1 MFYLVKTMRK
11 FYLIGMLLTFVA
23 CSEETEIT
31 PPSKGEEEVKEIV
44 SVLEENDEISDF
56 VEVLKNVNVAD
67 LEEDELT
74 VFAVRNSSAAA
85 SRSTVL
91 DSASIKRHIAKGRYG
106 KVDLTD
112 GKVLE
117 SISGES
123 LYVTRAGEDIYI
135 NGVVIEGEAIQAGN
149 SYVYVVPEVMEQQSE
164 PVNVYV
170 TTINVYAINQGNS
183 AKSPLKDVTVV
194 VNKAKKDSL
203 GIIYTKGDS
212 LGVWKTDEQGQVV
225 VKHTEKLIAFNV
237 YKADYSDKYDNYLLG
252 GIDNTG
258 KFMYV
263 DLNGDGKF
271 TKEDKVDFALP
282 YYVDY
287 ENNTKASTKT
297 VYMTTDI
304 AEPEVPEE
312 LPDADSVR
320 VAWKDV
326 LTDYMRYN
334 VEAESKLVQGYANF
348 DYSQV
353 GSLSDSLWSKAYNLV
368 NKGNQFVDVLSN
380 STEEQYFELKQNIL
394 MDLSLVYTQLYG
406 YYGQMVDRGS
416 VIPEDQLIEQ
426 MESLS
431 MYINGNRRYALSV
444 MLAKVH
450 LLRQDWQGAAYS
462 CEEVIASGVYSLEPQ
477 LDHTMVSSSE
487 SKEVIASGVYSLEP
501 QLDHTMVSSSESKEV
516 IYGDFYADGK
526 YIHPLLYKEVLIMAA
541 YANFKMGTINKAL
554 QFVNELLASY
564 GYAPVSIDEVEG
576 TLQEFVA
583 KLYGTGQS
591 YPYAR
596 ILSMKFGVNGFE
608 TPKNWFLPVPE
619 SALLSCPNLRQNPGY

>member
-368 NKGNQFVDVLSN
+368 NKGNQFVDMLSN

-416 VIPEDQLIEQ
+416 VIPEDQLIKQ

-431 MYINGNRRYALSV
+431 MYVNGNRRYALSV

-462 CEEVIASGVYSLEPQ
+462 CEEVIASGVYRLEPQ
-477 LDHTMVSSSE
+477 LDHTMV
-487 SKEVIASGVYSLEP
+487 P
-501 QLDHTMVSSSESKEV
+501 SSESKEV

-564 GYAPVSIDEVEG
+564 GMAHTDVMLIENRIID
-576 TLQEFVA
+576 LSSN
-583 KLYGTGQS
+583 LYGTGQL

-596 ILSMKFGVNGFE
+596 LFSMKFRADGFE

-619 SALLSCPNLRQNPGY
+619 SALLSCPNLQQNPGY

>member
-11 FYLIGMLLTFVA
+11 FYFYLIGMLLTFVA

-106 KVDLTD
+106 KVDPTD

-487 SKEVIASGVYSLEP
+487 SKEVI
-501 QLDHTMVSSSESKEV
+501 
-516 IYGDFYADGK
+516 YGDFYADGK

>member
-487 SKEVIASGVYSLEP
+487 SKEVI
-501 QLDHTMVSSSESKEV
+501 
-516 IYGDFYADGK
+516 YGDFYADGK

-619 SALLSCPNLRQNPGY
+619 SALLFCPNLRQNPGY

>member
-487 SKEVIASGVYSLEP
+487 SKEVI
-501 QLDHTMVSSSESKEV
+501 
-516 IYGDFYADGK
+516 YGDFYADGK
-526 YIHPLLYKEVLIMAA
+526 YIHPLLYKEVLIMAV

>member
-487 SKEVIASGVYSLEP
+487 SKEVI
-501 QLDHTMVSSSESKEV
+501 
-516 IYGDFYADGK
+516 YGDFYADGK

-554 QFVNELLASY
+554 QLVNELLASY
-564 GYAPVSIDEVEG
+564 GMAHTDVTLIENKIID
-576 TLQEFVA
+576 LSSN
-583 KLYGTGQS
+583 LYGTGQL

-596 ILSMKFGVNGFE
+596 LFSMKFRADGFE

>member
-11 FYLIGMLLTFVA
+11 FYFYLIGMLLTFVA

-56 VEVLKNVNVAD
+56 VDVLKNVNVAD

-487 SKEVIASGVYSLEP
+487 SKEVI
-501 QLDHTMVSSSESKEV
+501 
-516 IYGDFYADGK
+516 YGDFYADGK

>member
-1 MFYLVKTMRK
+1 MRK
-11 FYLIGMLLTFVA
+11 FYFYLIGMLLTFAA

-31 PPSKGEEEVKEIV
+31 LPSKGEEEVKEIV
-44 SVLEENDEISDF
+44 SALEENDEISDF
-56 VEVLKNVNVAD
+56 VEVLKTVNVAD

-74 VFAVRNSSAAA
+74 VFAVRNSSAAM
-85 SRSTVL
+85 SRSAAL

-487 SKEVIASGVYSLEP
+487 SKEVI
-501 QLDHTMVSSSESKEV
+501 
-516 IYGDFYADGK
+516 YGDFYADGK

>member
-11 FYLIGMLLTFVA
+11 FYFYLIGMLLTFVA

-117 SISGES
+117 SISGEN
-123 LYVTRAGEDIYI
+123 LYVTRTGEDIYI

-183 AKSPLKDVTVV
+183 SESPLKDVAVV
-194 VNKAKKDSL
+194 VNKVGKDSL
-203 GIIYTKGDS
+203 GIYTKGDS

-225 VKHTEKLIAFNV
+225 IKHTENQIVFNV
-237 YKADYSDKYDNYLLG
+237 YKADYSDEYDNYLLAG
-252 GIDNTG
+252 VDNAG

-263 DLNGDGKF
+263 DLNADGMH
-271 TKEDKVDFALP
+271 TKEDKVDFELP
-282 YYVDY
+282 YYVGY
-287 ENNTKASTKT
+287 EDDIKSSTKT

-353 GSLSDSLWSKAYNLV
+353 GSLSDSLWNKAYNLV
-368 NKGNQFVDVLSN
+368 NKGNQFVDMLSN

-394 MDLSLVYTQLYG
+394 RDLSLVYTQLYG

-416 VIPEDQLIEQ
+416 VIPEEQLIEQ

-431 MYINGNRRYALSV
+431 MYVNGNRRYALSV

-450 LLRQDWQGAAYS
+450 LLRQDWQGAAYY
-462 CEEVIASGVYSLEPQ
+462 CEEVIASDAYRLE
-477 LDHTMVSSSE
+477 S
-487 SKEVIASGVYSLEP
+487 

-516 IYGDFYADGK
+516 IYGDFYANGK

-541 YANFKMGTINKAL
+541 YANFKIGTINKAL

-564 GYAPVSIDEVEG
+564 GMAHTDVTLIENKIID
-576 TLQEFVA
+576 LSSN
-583 KLYGTGQS
+583 LYGTGQL

-596 ILSMKFGVNGFE
+596 LFSQKFRADGFE

-619 SALLSCPNLRQNPGY
+619 SALLSCPNLQQNPGY

>member
-11 FYLIGMLLTFVA
+11 FYFYLIGMLLTFVA

-487 SKEVIASGVYSLEP
+487 SKEVI
-501 QLDHTMVSSSESKEV
+501 
-516 IYGDFYADGK
+516 YGDFYADGK

-541 YANFKMGTINKAL
+541 YANFKMGTKNKAL

>member
-1 MFYLVKTMRK
+1 MFYLVKTRRK
-11 FYLIGMLLTFVA
+11 FYFYLIGMLLTFVA

-487 SKEVIASGVYSLEP
+487 SKEVI
-501 QLDHTMVSSSESKEV
+501 
-516 IYGDFYADGK
+516 YGDFYADGK

>member
-11 FYLIGMLLTFVA
+11 FYFYLIGMLLTFVA

-117 SISGES
+117 SISGEN
-123 LYVTRAGEDIYI
+123 LYVTRTGEDIYI

-183 AKSPLKDVTVV
+183 SESPLKDVAVV
-194 VNKAKKDSL
+194 VNKVGKDSL
-203 GIIYTKGDS
+203 GIYTKGDS

-225 VKHTEKLIAFNV
+225 IKHTEI
-237 YKADYSDKYDNYLLG
+237 YKVDYSDKYDNYLLAG
-252 GIDNTG
+252 VDNAG

-263 DLNGDGKF
+263 DLNADGMH
-271 TKEDKVDFALP
+271 TKEDKVDFELP
-282 YYVDY
+282 YYVGY
-287 ENNTKASTKT
+287 EDDIKSSTKT

-353 GSLSDSLWSKAYNLV
+353 VSLSDSLWNKAYNLV
-368 NKGNQFVDVLSN
+368 NKGNQFVDMLSN

-394 MDLSLVYTQLYG
+394 VDLSLVYTQLYG

-416 VIPEDQLIEQ
+416 VIPEEQLIEQ

-431 MYINGNRRYALSV
+431 MYVNGNRRYALSV

-450 LLRQDWQGAAYS
+450 LLRQDWQGAAYY
-462 CEEVIASGVYSLEPQ
+462 CEEVIASDAYRLE
-477 LDHTMVSSSE
+477 S
-487 SKEVIASGVYSLEP
+487 

-516 IYGDFYADGK
+516 IYGDFYANGK

-564 GYAPVSIDEVEG
+564 GMAHTDVTLIENKIID
-576 TLQEFVA
+576 LSSN
-583 KLYGTGQS
+583 LYGTGQL

-596 ILSMKFGVNGFE
+596 LFSQKFRADGFE

-619 SALLSCPNLRQNPGY
+619 SALLSCPNLQQNPGY

>member
-11 FYLIGMLLTFVA
+11 FYFYLIGMLLTFVA

-31 PPSKGEEEVKEIV
+31 PLSKGEEEVKEIV

-117 SISGES
+117 SISGEN
-123 LYVTRAGEDIYI
+123 LYVTRTGEDIYI

-183 AKSPLKDVTVV
+183 SESPLKDVAVV
-194 VNKAKKDSL
+194 VNKVGKDSL
-203 GIIYTKGDS
+203 GIYTKGDS

-225 VKHTEKLIAFNV
+225 IKHTENQIVFNV
-237 YKADYSDKYDNYLLG
+237 YKVDYSDKYDNYLLAG
-252 GIDNTG
+252 VDNAG

-263 DLNGDGKF
+263 DLNADGMH
-271 TKEDKVDFALP
+271 TKEDKVDFELP
-282 YYVDY
+282 YYVGY
-287 ENNTKASTKT
+287 EDDIKSSTKT

-353 GSLSDSLWSKAYNLV
+353 VSLSDSLWNKAYNLV
-368 NKGNQFVDVLSN
+368 NKGNQFVDMLSN

-394 MDLSLVYTQLYG
+394 VDLSLVYTQLYG

-416 VIPEDQLIEQ
+416 VIPEEQLIEQ

-431 MYINGNRRYALSV
+431 MYVNGNRRYALSV

-450 LLRQDWQGAAYS
+450 LLRQDWQGAAYY
-462 CEEVIASGVYSLEPQ
+462 CEEVIASDAYRLE
-477 LDHTMVSSSE
+477 S
-487 SKEVIASGVYSLEP
+487 

-516 IYGDFYADGK
+516 IYGDFYANGK

>member
-11 FYLIGMLLTFVA
+11 FYFYLIGMLLTFVA

-225 VKHTEKLIAFNV
+225 VKHTEKLLAFNV

-487 SKEVIASGVYSLEP
+487 SKEVI
-501 QLDHTMVSSSESKEV
+501 
-516 IYGDFYADGK
+516 YGDFYADGK

>member
-11 FYLIGMLLTFVA
+11 FYFYLIGMLLTFVA

-406 YYGQMVDRGS
+406 YYGQIVDRGS

-462 CEEVIASGVYSLEPQ
+462 CE
-477 LDHTMVSSSE
+477 
-487 SKEVIASGVYSLEP
+487 EVIASGVYSLEP

>member
-183 AKSPLKDVTVV
+183 AKSPLKDVAVV

-487 SKEVIASGVYSLEP
+487 SKEVI
-501 QLDHTMVSSSESKEV
+501 
-516 IYGDFYADGK
+516 YGDFYADGK

>member
-477 LDHTMVSSSE
+477 LDH
-487 SKEVIASGVYSLEP
+487 I
-501 QLDHTMVSSSESKEV
+501 MVSSSESKEV

>member
-444 MLAKVH
+444 MLD

-462 CEEVIASGVYSLEPQ
+462 CE
-477 LDHTMVSSSE
+477 
-487 SKEVIASGVYSLEP
+487 EVIASGVYSLEP

>member
-11 FYLIGMLLTFVA
+11 FYFYLIGMLLTFAA

-44 SVLEENDEISDF
+44 AALEENDEISDF
-56 VEVLKNVNVAD
+56 VEVLKTVNVAD

-74 VFAVRNSSAAA
+74 VFAVRNSSAAM
-85 SRSTVL
+85 SRSAAL
-91 DSASIKRHIAKGRYG
+91 DSTSVKRHIAKGRYG

-123 LYVTRAGEDIYI
+123 LYVTRTGEDIYI

-183 AKSPLKDVTVV
+183 SESPLKDVAVV
-194 VNKAKKDSL
+194 VNKVGKDSL
-203 GIIYTKGDS
+203 GIYTKGDS

-225 VKHTEKLIAFNV
+225 IKHTENQIVFNV
-237 YKADYSDKYDNYLLG
+237 YKADYSDKYDNYLLAG
-252 GIDNTG
+252 VDNAG

-263 DLNGDGKF
+263 DLNADGMH
-271 TKEDKVDFALP
+271 TKEDKVDFELP
-282 YYVDY
+282 YYVGY
-287 ENNTKASTKT
+287 EDDVKSSTKT

-353 GSLSDSLWSKAYNLV
+353 ESLSDSLWSKAYNLV

-431 MYINGNRRYALSV
+431 MYVNGNRRYALSV

-462 CEEVIASGVYSLEPQ
+462 CEEVIASGVYRLEPQ
-477 LDHTMVSSSE
+477 LDH
-487 SKEVIASGVYSLEP
+487 A
-501 QLDHTMVSSSESKEV
+501 MVSSSESKEV

-564 GYAPVSIDEVEG
+564 GYAPVSIDEVES

>member
-477 LDHTMVSSSE
+477 LDHTMVSS
-487 SKEVIASGVYSLEP
+487 G
-501 QLDHTMVSSSESKEV
+501 ESKEV

>member
-1 MFYLVKTMRK
+1 
-11 FYLIGMLLTFVA
+11 MLLTFVA

-117 SISGES
+117 SISGEN
-123 LYVTRAGEDIYI
+123 LYVTRTGEDIYI

-183 AKSPLKDVTVV
+183 SESPLKDVAVV
-194 VNKAKKDSL
+194 VNKVGKDSL
-203 GIIYTKGDS
+203 GIYTKGDS

-225 VKHTEKLIAFNV
+225 IKHTENQIVFNV
-237 YKADYSDKYDNYLLG
+237 YKVDYSDKYDNYLLAG
-252 GIDNTG
+252 VDNAG

-263 DLNGDGKF
+263 DLNADGMH
-271 TKEDKVDFALP
+271 TKEDKVDFELP
-282 YYVDY
+282 YYVGY
-287 ENNTKASTKT
+287 EDDIKSSTKT

-353 GSLSDSLWSKAYNLV
+353 VSLSDSLWNKAYNLV
-368 NKGNQFVDVLSN
+368 NKGNQFVDMLSN

-394 MDLSLVYTQLYG
+394 VDLSLVYTQLYG

-416 VIPEDQLIEQ
+416 VIPEEQLIEQ

-431 MYINGNRRYALSV
+431 MYVNGNRRYALSV

-450 LLRQDWQGAAYS
+450 LLRQDWQGAAYY
-462 CEEVIASGVYSLEPQ
+462 CEEVIASDAYRLE
-477 LDHTMVSSSE
+477 S
-487 SKEVIASGVYSLEP
+487 

-516 IYGDFYADGK
+516 IYGDFYANGK

>member
-487 SKEVIASGVYSLEP
+487 SKEVI
-501 QLDHTMVSSSESKEV
+501 
-516 IYGDFYADGK
+516 YGDFYADGK

-541 YANFKMGTINKAL
+541 YANFKMGTINKTL

>member
-11 FYLIGMLLTFVA
+11 FYLIGMLLTFIA

-487 SKEVIASGVYSLEP
+487 SKEVI
-501 QLDHTMVSSSESKEV
+501 
-516 IYGDFYADGK
+516 YGDFYADGK

>member
-11 FYLIGMLLTFVA
+11 FYFYLIGMLLTFVA

-487 SKEVIASGVYSLEP
+487 SKEVI
-501 QLDHTMVSSSESKEV
+501 
-516 IYGDFYADGK
+516 YGDFYADGK

-554 QFVNELLASY
+554 QSVNELLASY

>member
-1 MFYLVKTMRK
+1 MRK

-487 SKEVIASGVYSLEP
+487 SKEVI
-501 QLDHTMVSSSESKEV
+501 
-516 IYGDFYADGK
+516 YGDFYADGK

>member
-1 MFYLVKTMRK
+1 MRK
-11 FYLIGMLLTFVA
+11 FYFYLIGMLLTFAA

-31 PPSKGEEEVKEIV
+31 LPSKGEEEVKEIV
-44 SVLEENDEISDF
+44 SALEENDEISDF
-56 VEVLKNVNVAD
+56 VEVLKTVNVAD

-74 VFAVRNSSAAA
+74 VFAVRNSSAAR
-85 SRSTVL
+85 SRSAAL
-91 DSASIKRHIAKGRYG
+91 DSTSVKRHTAKGRYG

-123 LYVTRAGEDIYI
+123 LYVTRTGEDIYI

-183 AKSPLKDVTVV
+183 SESPLKDVAVV
-194 VNKAKKDSL
+194 VNKVGKDSL
-203 GIIYTKGDS
+203 GIYTKGDS

-225 VKHTEKLIAFNV
+225 IKHTENQIVFNV
-237 YKADYSDKYDNYLLG
+237 YKADYSDKYDNYLLAG
-252 GIDNTG
+252 VDNAG

-263 DLNGDGKF
+263 DLNADGMH
-271 TKEDKVDFALP
+271 TKEDKVDFELP
-282 YYVDY
+282 YYVGYVDDV
-287 ENNTKASTKT
+287 KSSTKT

-304 AEPEVPEE
+304 AESEVPEE

-368 NKGNQFVDVLSN
+368 NKGNQFVDMLSN

-416 VIPEDQLIEQ
+416 VIPEDQLIKQ

-431 MYINGNRRYALSV
+431 MYVNGNRRYALSV

-462 CEEVIASGVYSLEPQ
+462 CEEVIASGVYRLEPQ
-477 LDHTMVSSSE
+477 LDHTMV
-487 SKEVIASGVYSLEP
+487 P
-501 QLDHTMVSSSESKEV
+501 SSESKEV

-554 QFVNELLASY
+554 QLVNELLASY
-564 GYAPVSIDEVEG
+564 GMAHTDVTLIENKIID
-576 TLQEFVA
+576 LSSN
-583 KLYGTGQS
+583 LYGTGQL

-596 ILSMKFGVNGFE
+596 LFSMKFRADGFE

-619 SALLSCPNLRQNPGY
+619 SALLSCPNLQQNPGY

>member
-11 FYLIGMLLTFVA
+11 FYLIGMLFTFVA

-487 SKEVIASGVYSLEP
+487 SKEVI
-501 QLDHTMVSSSESKEV
+501 
-516 IYGDFYADGK
+516 YGDFYADGK

>member
-1 MFYLVKTMRK
+1 MRK
-11 FYLIGMLLTFVA
+11 FYFYLIGMLLTFAA

-31 PPSKGEEEVKEIV
+31 LPSKGEEEVKEIV
-44 SVLEENDEISDF
+44 SALEENDEISDF
-56 VEVLKNVNVAD
+56 VEVLKTVNVAD

-74 VFAVRNSSAAA
+74 VFAVRNSSAAM
-85 SRSTVL
+85 SRSAAL
-91 DSASIKRHIAKGRYG
+91 DSTSVKRHIAKGRYG

-123 LYVTRAGEDIYI
+123 LYVTRTGEDIYI

-183 AKSPLKDVTVV
+183 SESPLKDVAVV
-194 VNKAKKDSL
+194 VNKVGKDSL
-203 GIIYTKGDS
+203 GIYTKGDS

-225 VKHTEKLIAFNV
+225 IKHTENQIVFNV
-237 YKADYSDKYDNYLLG
+237 YKADYSDKYDNYLLAG
-252 GIDNTG
+252 VDNAG

-263 DLNGDGKF
+263 DLNADGMH
-271 TKEDKVDFALP
+271 TKEDKVDFELP
-282 YYVDY
+282 YYVGYVDDV
-287 ENNTKASTKT
+287 KSSTKT

-368 NKGNQFVDVLSN
+368 NKGNQFVDMLSN

-416 VIPEDQLIEQ
+416 VIPEDQLIKQ

-431 MYINGNRRYALSV
+431 MYVNGNRRYALSV

-462 CEEVIASGVYSLEPQ
+462 CEEVIASGVYRLEPQ
-477 LDHTMVSSSE
+477 LDHTMV
-487 SKEVIASGVYSLEP
+487 P
-501 QLDHTMVSSSESKEV
+501 SSESKEV

-554 QFVNELLASY
+554 QLVNELLASY
-564 GYAPVSIDEVEG
+564 GMAHTDVTLIENKIID
-576 TLQEFVA
+576 LSSN
-583 KLYGTGQS
+583 LYGTGQL

-596 ILSMKFGVNGFE
+596 LFSMKFRADGFE

-619 SALLSCPNLRQNPGY
+619 SALLSCPNLQQNPGY

>member
-1 MFYLVKTMRK
+1 MRK
-11 FYLIGMLLTFVA
+11 FYFYLIGMLLTFVA

-487 SKEVIASGVYSLEP
+487 SKEVI
-501 QLDHTMVSSSESKEV
+501 
-516 IYGDFYADGK
+516 YGDFYANGK

-564 GYAPVSIDEVEG
+564 GMAHTDVTLIENKIID
-576 TLQEFVA
+576 LSSN
-583 KLYGTGQS
+583 LYGTGQL

-596 ILSMKFGVNGFE
+596 LFSQKFRADGFE

-619 SALLSCPNLRQNPGY
+619 SALLSCPNLQQNPGY

>member
-444 MLAKVH
+444 MLANVH

-462 CEEVIASGVYSLEPQ
+462 CE
-477 LDHTMVSSSE
+477 
-487 SKEVIASGVYSLEP
+487 EVIASGVYSLEP

>member
-1 MFYLVKTMRK
+1 MRK
-11 FYLIGMLLTFVA
+11 FYFYLIGMLLTFAA

-31 PPSKGEEEVKEIV
+31 LPSKGEEEVKEIV
-44 SVLEENDEISDF
+44 SALEENDEISDF
-56 VEVLKNVNVAD
+56 VEVLKTVNVAD

-74 VFAVRNSSAAA
+74 VFAVRNSSAAM
-85 SRSTVL
+85 SRSAAL
-91 DSASIKRHIAKGRYG
+91 DSTSVKRHIAKGRYG

-123 LYVTRAGEDIYI
+123 LYVTRTGEDIYI

-183 AKSPLKDVTVV
+183 SESPLKDVAVV
-194 VNKAKKDSL
+194 VNKVGKDSL
-203 GIIYTKGDS
+203 GIYTKGDS

-225 VKHTEKLIAFNV
+225 IKHTENQIVFNV
-237 YKADYSDKYDNYLLG
+237 YKADYSDKYDNYLLAG
-252 GIDNTG
+252 VDNAG

-263 DLNGDGKF
+263 DLNADGMH
-271 TKEDKVDFALP
+271 TKEDKVDFELP
-282 YYVDY
+282 YYVGYVDDV
-287 ENNTKASTKT
+287 KSSTKT

-368 NKGNQFVDVLSN
+368 NKGNQFVDMLSN

-416 VIPEDQLIEQ
+416 VIPEDQLIKQ
-426 MESLS
+426 MESLL
-431 MYINGNRRYALSV
+431 MYVNENRRYALSV

-462 CEEVIASGVYSLEPQ
+462 CEEVIASGVYRLEPQ
-477 LDHTMVSSSE
+477 LDHTMV
-487 SKEVIASGVYSLEP
+487 P
-501 QLDHTMVSSSESKEV
+501 SSESKEV

-554 QFVNELLASY
+554 QLVNELLASY
-564 GYAPVSIDEVEG
+564 GMAHTDVTLIENKIID
-576 TLQEFVA
+576 LSSN
-583 KLYGTGQS
+583 LYGTGQL

-596 ILSMKFGVNGFE
+596 LFSMKFRADGFE

-619 SALLSCPNLRQNPGY
+619 SALLSCPNLQQNPGY

>member
-194 VNKAKKDSL
+194 GNKAKKDSL

-487 SKEVIASGVYSLEP
+487 SKEVI
-501 QLDHTMVSSSESKEV
+501 
-516 IYGDFYADGK
+516 YGDFYADGK

>member
-11 FYLIGMLLTFVA
+11 FYFYLIGMLLTFVA

-117 SISGES
+117 SISGEN
-123 LYVTRAGEDIYI
+123 LYVTRTGEDIYI

-183 AKSPLKDVTVV
+183 SESPLKDVAVV
-194 VNKAKKDSL
+194 VNKVGKDSL
-203 GIIYTKGDS
+203 GIYTKGDS

-225 VKHTEKLIAFNV
+225 IKHTENQIVFNV
-237 YKADYSDKYDNYLLG
+237 YKVDYSDKYDNYLLAG
-252 GIDNTG
+252 VDNAG

-263 DLNGDGKF
+263 DLNADGMH
-271 TKEDKVDFALP
+271 TKEDKVDFELP
-282 YYVDY
+282 YYVGY
-287 ENNTKASTKT
+287 EDDIKSSTKT

-353 GSLSDSLWSKAYNLV
+353 VSLSDSLWNKAYNLV
-368 NKGNQFVDVLSN
+368 NKRNQFVDMLSN

-394 MDLSLVYTQLYG
+394 VDLSLVYTQLYG

-416 VIPEDQLIEQ
+416 VIPEEQLIEQ

-431 MYINGNRRYALSV
+431 MYVNGNRRYALSV

-450 LLRQDWQGAAYS
+450 LLRQDWQGAAYY
-462 CEEVIASGVYSLEPQ
+462 CEEVIASDAYRLE
-477 LDHTMVSSSE
+477 S
-487 SKEVIASGVYSLEP
+487 

-516 IYGDFYADGK
+516 IYGDFYANGK

>member
-487 SKEVIASGVYSLEP
+487 SKEVI
-501 QLDHTMVSSSESKEV
+501 
-516 IYGDFYADGK
+516 YGDFYADGK

-564 GYAPVSIDEVEG
+564 GYAPVSIDEVGG

>member
-1 MFYLVKTMRK
+1 
-11 FYLIGMLLTFVA
+11 MLLTFAA

-56 VEVLKNVNVAD
+56 VEVLKTVNVAD

-123 LYVTRAGEDIYI
+123 LYVTRTGEDIYI

-149 SYVYVVPEVMEQQSE
+149 SYVYVVPEVIEQQTE

-304 AEPEVPEE
+304 VEPEVPEE

-368 NKGNQFVDVLSN
+368 NKGNQFVDMLSN

-416 VIPEDQLIEQ
+416 VIPEDQLIKQ

-431 MYINGNRRYALSV
+431 MYVNGNRRYALSV

-450 LLRQDWQGAAYS
+450 LLKQDWQGAAYS
-462 CEEVIASGVYSLEPQ
+462 CEEVIASGVYR
-477 LDHTMVSSSE
+477 
-487 SKEVIASGVYSLEP
+487 LEP

-541 YANFKMGTINKAL
+541 YANFKIGMIGKAL

-564 GYAPVSIDEVEG
+564 GMAHTDVMLIENKIID
-576 TLQEFVA
+576 LSSN
-583 KLYGTGQS
+583 LYGTGQL

-596 ILSMKFGVNGFE
+596 LFSQKFRADGFE

-619 SALLSCPNLRQNPGY
+619 SALLSCPNLQQNPEY

>member
-11 FYLIGMLLTFVA
+11 FYFYLIGMLLTFAA

-31 PPSKGEEEVKEIV
+31 LPSKGEEEVKEIV
-44 SVLEENDEISDF
+44 SALEENDEISDF
-56 VEVLKNVNVAD
+56 VEVLKTVNVAD

-74 VFAVRNSSAAA
+74 VFAVRNSSAAM
-85 SRSTVL
+85 SRSAAL
-91 DSASIKRHIAKGRYG
+91 DSTSVKRHTAKGRYG

-123 LYVTRAGEDIYI
+123 LYVTRTGEDIYI

-183 AKSPLKDVTVV
+183 SESPLKDVAVV
-194 VNKAKKDSL
+194 VNKVGKDSL
-203 GIIYTKGDS
+203 GIYTKGDS

-225 VKHTEKLIAFNV
+225 IKHTENQIVFNV
-237 YKADYSDKYDNYLLG
+237 YKADYSDKYDNYLLAG
-252 GIDNTG
+252 VDNAG

-263 DLNGDGKF
+263 DLNADGMH
-271 TKEDKVDFALP
+271 TKEDKVDFELP
-282 YYVDY
+282 YYVGYVDDV
-287 ENNTKASTKT
+287 KSSTKT

-368 NKGNQFVDVLSN
+368 NKGNQFVDMLSN

-416 VIPEDQLIEQ
+416 VIPEDQLIKQ

-431 MYINGNRRYALSV
+431 MYVNGNRRYALSV

-462 CEEVIASGVYSLEPQ
+462 CEEVIASGVYRLEPQ
-477 LDHTMVSSSE
+477 LDHTMV
-487 SKEVIASGVYSLEP
+487 P
-501 QLDHTMVSSSESKEV
+501 SSESKEV

-554 QFVNELLASY
+554 QLVNELLASY
-564 GYAPVSIDEVEG
+564 GMAHTDVTLIENKIID
-576 TLQEFVA
+576 LSSN
-583 KLYGTGQS
+583 LYGTGQL

-596 ILSMKFGVNGFE
+596 LFSMKFRADGFE

>member
-11 FYLIGMLLTFVA
+11 FYFYLIGMLLTFVA

-112 GKVLE
+112 VKVLE

-450 LLRQDWQGAAYS
+450 LLRQDWQGAAYY
-462 CEEVIASGVYSLEPQ
+462 CEEVIASDAYRLE
-477 LDHTMVSSSE
+477 S
-487 SKEVIASGVYSLEP
+487 

-516 IYGDFYADGK
+516 IYGDFYANGK

-564 GYAPVSIDEVEG
+564 GMAHTDVTLIENKIID
-576 TLQEFVA
+576 LSSN
-583 KLYGTGQS
+583 LYGTGQL

-596 ILSMKFGVNGFE
+596 LFSQKLRADGFE

-619 SALLSCPNLRQNPGY
+619 SALLSCPNLQQNPGY

>member
-1 MFYLVKTMRK
+1 MRK

-487 SKEVIASGVYSLEP
+487 SKEVI
-501 QLDHTMVSSSESKEV
+501 
-516 IYGDFYADGK
+516 YGDFYADGK

-619 SALLSCPNLRQNPGY
+619 SALLFCPNLRQNPGY

>member
-368 NKGNQFVDVLSN
+368 NKGNQFVDMLSN

-462 CEEVIASGVYSLEPQ
+462 CEEVIASGVYRLEPQ
-477 LDHTMVSSSE
+477 LDHTMV
-487 SKEVIASGVYSLEP
+487 P
-501 QLDHTMVSSSESKEV
+501 SSESKEV